1 MQSTRVH
8 HVLAHHLGRPS
19 STIHPWQDL
28 ERDLEM
34 TPLEVVLVALEIE
47 AAEDVDIDIDIAGL
61 DGVRTVRDLST
72 FFAREVA
79 RARCA
84 RMDLDVA

>member
-1 MQSTRVH
+1 MPFTRSVL
-8 HVLAHHLGRPS
+8 HVLAHHVGRPV
-19 STIHPWQDL
+19 STIHPSQDL

-47 AAEDVDIDIDIAGL
+47 GIEDVDIDITGL
-61 DGVRTVRDLST
+61 ETVRTVRDLST

-79 RARCA
+79 RGHARI
-84 RMDLDVA
+84 DLDVA